1 MFPRG
6 GSWCHRCCLHSS
18 SLCFGGNHWSCWQ
31 RVLFCQGALFF
42 SPRATSPTS
51 APHGFWPQRRG
62 PSLCLARAIAAI
74 HHQHHLPLS
83 PFPHFIS
90 LPRSVFLSLLRP
102 VPTQTDSI
110 NPTCDLCSTLTSRG
124 THKKKRVVFFI

>member
-18 SLCFGGNHWSCWQ
+18 SLCFGGNRWSCWQ

-42 SPRATSPTS
+42 SPRATSPTFS
-51 APHGFWPQRRG
+51 PAW
-62 PSLCLARAIAAI
+62 LLASKKRP
-74 HHQHHLPLS
+74 LPLS
-83 PFPHFIS
+83 SSCYRCYPPPTSPSTFTFPHFIS

-124 THKKKRVVFFI
+124 THKNKRVVFFI